1 MVNEVT
7 MVNFTLRIE
16 DDLDSKLVAEAE
28 QRGLSK
34 ARLIQLILTNHFS
47 GRVLVPVGYM
57 AGGERK
63 GKQAYDN
70 QN

>member
-1 MVNEVT
+1 

-16 DDLDSKLVAEAE
+16 DDLDQKLVAEAE

-47 GRVLVPVGYM
+47 GRVLAPVGYM
-57 AGGERK
+57 GGERK
-63 GKQAYDN
+63 GKQVAYDN

>member
-16 DDLDSKLVAEAE
+16 DDLDQKLVAEAE

-34 ARLIQLILTNHFS
+34 ARLIQLILTNHFT

-57 AGGERK
+57 GGGERK
-63 GKQAYDN
+63 GKQVHD